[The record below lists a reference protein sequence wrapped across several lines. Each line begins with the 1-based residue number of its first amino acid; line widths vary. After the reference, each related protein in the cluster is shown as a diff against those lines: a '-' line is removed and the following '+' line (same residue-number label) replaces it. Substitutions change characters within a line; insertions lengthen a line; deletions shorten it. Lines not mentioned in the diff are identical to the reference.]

1 MPILSGVFCPQVL
14 LYLMKPFTETQ
25 EKLLLGLS
33 IFGLI
38 VPNGA
43 FLYYAFAA
51 QQTLQEAMAN
61 PVSLVFIIEAFVLMF
76 LSAWLIHRQG
86 IKSPGWLAFILMSLI
101 GSMIFSVPA
110 CLYLASRKARQ
121 TGSPS

>member
-1 MPILSGVFCPQVL
+1 
-14 LYLMKPFTETQ
+14 MKPFTETQ

-38 VPNGA
+38 VPNGV
-43 FLYYAFAA
+43 FLYYALASRE
-51 QQTLQEAMAN
+51 TLQAAMAN

-76 LSAWLIHRQG
+76 LFAWLIHRQG
-86 IKSPGWLAFILMSLI
+86 IKSPGWLAFVAMSLV

-121 TGSPS
+121 MASVT